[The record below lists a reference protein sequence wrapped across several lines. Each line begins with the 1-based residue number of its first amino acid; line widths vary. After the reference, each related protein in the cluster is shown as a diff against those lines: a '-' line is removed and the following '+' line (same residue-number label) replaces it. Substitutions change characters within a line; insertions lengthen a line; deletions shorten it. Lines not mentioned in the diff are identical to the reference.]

1 MRPPSTI
8 GKGLTML
15 PALDDYQEIR
25 DAIRALCAEFPPDYF
40 RKVDGQRSYPEQFVA
55 ALTRAGWLAAL
66 IPQEYGGSGL
76 GLTEASVI
84 MEEIN
89 RAGGNS
95 GACHG
100 QMYNMGTLLRNGS
113 DAQKRAYLPKIASGE
128 LRLQAMAVTEPTTGT
143 DMTKLKTTAV
153 RKGDRYVVNGQKVW
167 ISRVQHSDLMI
178 LLARTTPLSETKKKS
193 EGLSTFLVD
202 LREAVGHGL
211 TVRPIANMVNHET
224 NELFFDNLEIPVES
238 LVGEEGKGFRYI
250 LDGLNAERTLI
261 AAECIGDG
269 YWFIDKVTNYAKERV
284 VFGRP
289 IGQNQGVQFPI
300 ARAYIAVEAA
310 NLMRFKAC
318 ELYDAH
324 KPCGAQAN
332 MAKML
337 AADASWEAAN
347 VCLQF
352 HGGYGFAAEY
362 DVERKFRETRLYQV
376 APIST
381 NLILAHVAEHVLGLP
396 RSF

>member
-1 MRPPSTI
+1 MNAT
-8 GKGLTML
+8 TD
-15 PALDDYQEIR
+15 AFQDIR
-25 DAIRALCAEFPPDYF
+25 DAIRDLCGQFPAEYF
-40 RKVDGQRSYPEQFVA
+40 RKIDEARAYPAEFVD
-55 ALTRAGWLAAL
+55 ALTKAGWLAAL

-89 RAGGNS
+89 RNGGNS

-100 QMYNMGTLLRNGS
+100 QMYNMGTLLRHGS
-113 DAQKRAYLPKIASGE
+113 AAQKDLYLPKIASGE
-128 LRLQAMAVTEPTTGT
+128 LRLQSMGVTEPTTGT
-143 DMTKLKTTAV
+143 DTTKIKTTAV
-153 RKGDRYVVNGQKVW
+153 RRGDRYVVNGQKVW

-178 LLARTTPLSETKKKS
+178 LLARTTPLAEVSKKS
-193 EGLSTFLVD
+193 EGMSIFIVD
-202 LREAVGHGL
+202 LHEAIGRGM
-211 TVRPIANMVNHET
+211 TVQPIPNMVNHET
-224 NELFFDNLEIPVES
+224 NELFFDNLEIPAEN
-238 LVGEEGKGFRYI
+238 LIGEEGQGFRYI

-269 YWFIDKVTNYAKERV
+269 YWFVDKVSQYAKDRV

-300 ARAYIAVEAA
+300 ARSYINVEAA
-310 NLMRFKAC
+310 SLMRFEAARRF
-318 ELYDAH
+318 DAH
-324 KPCGAQAN
+324 EPCGAQAN
-332 MAKML
+332 MAKLL

-347 VCLQF
+347 ACLQF
-352 HGGYGFAAEY
+352 HGGFGFACEY

-381 NLILAHVAEHVLGLP
+381 NLILSYVAEHILGLP

>member
-1 MRPPSTI
+1 MTYP
-8 GKGLTML
+8 
-15 PALDDYQEIR
+15 DDAHQDIR
-25 DAIRALCAEFPPDYF
+25 DAVRDLCAQFPSEYF
-40 RKVDGQRSYPEQFVA
+40 REVDEQRGYPEAFVD

-76 GLTEASVI
+76 GLVEASVI

-100 QMYNMGTLLRNGS
+100 QMYNMGTLLRHGS
-113 DAQKRAYLPKIASGE
+113 SAQKAFYLPKIAKGE
-128 LRLQAMAVTEPTTGT
+128 LRLQSMGVTEPTTGT
-143 DMTKLKTTAV
+143 DTTKIKTTAV
-153 RKGDRYVVNGQKVW
+153 KRGDRYVVNGQKVW

-178 LLARTTPLSETKKKS
+178 LLARTTPLAEVTKKS
-193 EGLSTFLVD
+193 EGMSIFIVD
-202 LREAVGHGL
+202 LREAIGRGL
-211 TVRPIANMVNHET
+211 EVRPIRNMVNHET
-224 NELFFDNLEIPVES
+224 NELFFENLEIPAEN
-238 LVGEEGKGFRYI
+238 LIGEEGKGFKYI
-250 LDGLNAERTLI
+250 LDGLNAERALI

-269 YWFIDKVTNYAKERV
+269 YWFIDKVTKYANERV

-289 IGQNQGVQFPI
+289 IAQNQGVQFPI
-300 ARAYIAVEAA
+300 AKAFVNIEAA
-310 NLMRFKAC
+310 SLMRYKAC
-318 ELYDAH
+318 ALFDAG
-324 KPCGAQAN
+324 KPCGAEAN

-347 VCLQF
+347 ACLQF
-352 HGGYGFAAEY
+352 HGGFGFASEY

-381 NLILAHVAEHVLGLP
+381 NLILSYIAEHVLGMP